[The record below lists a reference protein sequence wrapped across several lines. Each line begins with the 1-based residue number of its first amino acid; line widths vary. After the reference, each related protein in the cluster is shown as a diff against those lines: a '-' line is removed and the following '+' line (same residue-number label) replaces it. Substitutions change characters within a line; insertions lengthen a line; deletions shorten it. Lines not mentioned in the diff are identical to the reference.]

1 MNVVAKYMDSVWDV
15 KSDAKV
21 LKTMLR
27 QEGLAE
33 DNLGKKNE
41 AIKDFGVSYVT
52 ATEEDEE
59 DEIETV
65 TADQLRPVGEL
76 LER

>member
-1 MNVVAKYMDSVWDV
+1 MTAHLEPLGDLE
-15 KSDAKV
+15 SDAKV

-33 DNLGKKNE
+33 DNLGKRGD
-41 AIKDFGVSYVT
+41 AITDFGVSYVT
-52 ATEEDEE
+52 EAEEE

-65 TADQLRPVGEL
+65 TSDQLRPVSQV